1 MIIDTIFLMLFI
13 ECGGC
18 KIKESIYNKS
28 YYKTYK
34 EAFSLKQPLNVE
46 TTPITLLIKAM
57 SQLSAK
63 VELGYFI
70 AKQTIRINT
79 LEFKED
85 EVKLKSSIEK
95 VRQTQSINYLTC
107 SCEISKLSER
117 LAELKTTLIKKKDDV
132 SKEKFNNKETSYICD
147 INKEFFRTITKD
159 EVLKFSHISGDPNY
173 IHKGEKPIVQA
184 MLILLLLED
193 YLALKEIYMY
203 NCEISYINPI
213 PSDSNIFLCWQDC
226 KKLLG
231 IVNNKICFKL
241 IFK

>member
-1 MIIDTIFLMLFI
+1 M
-13 ECGGC
+13 EEC

-34 EAFSLKQPLNVE
+34 EAFSLMQPLNIE

-70 AKQTIRINT
+70 AKQSIKINT
-79 LEFKED
+79 LEFMTD
-85 EVKLKSSIEK
+85 EVKLKASIEK
-95 VRQTQSINYLTC
+95 ARQTHSIDYLIS
-107 SCEISKLSER
+107 SCEISTSSKR
-117 LAELKTTLIKKKDDV
+117 LIELKTTLIRKKDDV
-132 SKEKFNNKETSYICD
+132 RREKFNNKETSYIGN
-147 INKEFFRTITKD
+147 INKEIFRTITKD
-159 EVLKFSHISGDPNY
+159 EVCKFSNISGDPNY

-203 NCEISYINPI
+203 SCEIIYMNPI
-213 PSDSNIFLCWQDC
+213 PADSDIFLCWQDC

-231 IVNNKICFKL
+231 IVKNEICFKL